1 MAGTGTDRISATVGR
16 PAVWAG
22 SRSPRG
28 GVRPREREGT
38 LSAGRRKER
47 KKESEGSV
55 SPLTPAV
62 VIEQWICL
70 VLGIVCLV
78 SGIVGIAM
86 NPGQNDLSADLPCSK
101 SIYVPLLRI
110 TASVCLALGVVLVRL
125 GWASPGRTQRRVLY
139 AHD

>member
-1 MAGTGTDRISATVGR
+1 
-16 PAVWAG
+16 
-22 SRSPRG
+22 
-28 GVRPREREGT
+28 

-47 KKESEGSV
+47 KEESEESV
-55 SPLTPAV
+55 FPLTLIV

-86 NPGQNDLSADLPCSK
+86 NPGQNDLSLDFPWSK

-110 TASVCLALGVVLVRL
+110 TAAVCLALGVVLVRL
-125 GWASPGRTQRRVLY
+125 GWASPVRTQRRVLY
-139 AHD
+139 VHHEGGTP